1 VVHLK
6 LNSVVYILFLVV
18 IISGCNN
25 RSENLIDGKEQISEE
40 IDNIISDYIIQNSSK
55 VYANTDRSFEV
66 HRIYGTS
73 EKNGVI
79 SVYLHSYFGGF
90 NKKTGNVMQG
100 GHSLPA
106 LMKIKKDSSGY
117 SVVEYQEPK
126 DGDLYKSSLEKMF
139 PERYSKME
147 LQRKGKINDLEK
159 EMDEKVNRWLKQ

>member
-1 VVHLK
+1 MK
-6 LNSVVYILFLVV
+6 LDSVVYILFLVF
-18 IISGCNN
+18 IISSCHNS
-25 RSENLIDGKEQISEE
+25 SEKLIDGKVQISEE
-40 IDNIISDYIIQNSSK
+40 IDNMISEYIIQNSSK
-55 VYANTDRSFEV
+55 AYANTDKKFEV

-90 NKKTGNVMQG
+90 NKKSGNSMQG

-117 SVVEYQEPK
+117 SVVDYQEPK
-126 DGDLYKSSLEKMF
+126 DGDLYKPSLEKMF

-147 LQRKGKINDLEK
+147 LQRTGNIKDLEK
-159 EMDEKVNRWLKQ
+159 EMDEKVNRWLNQ